1 MTAVK
6 LGCPIIITP
15 ISYNSLSVC
24 FFFYSVHWSS
34 FYAGAF
40 MPVLLVSSSYQSC
53 TPSAAAPAKPSAR
66 KQMLARKLSSRRRA
80 ITNPKHVRYD
90 RRGQCRRLAEL
101 QNPAHRLV
109 ASTPVTYSY
118 RPTPAA
124 AGQGRA
130 DESVCPCRQGRP
142 APVACGQERC
152 SIGMARRVTGGRANY
167 HSIVPA
173 KRDLPSPLSPRP
185 ILPRKTLIACR
196 PPATSIPIRIRM
208 PLWLAW

>member
-1 MTAVK
+1 
-6 LGCPIIITP
+6 
-15 ISYNSLSVC
+15 
-24 FFFYSVHWSS
+24 
-34 FYAGAF
+34 
-40 MPVLLVSSSYQSC
+40 MPVLLCRCYSYLHHTNPALRRQQHQRSPLPVPVSKCSPENSPPVAEQLPTLS
-53 TPSAAAPAKPSAR
+53 TFDMIDVVSVAGW
-66 KQMLARKLSSRRRA
+66 LSSR
-80 ITNPKHVRYD
+80 I
-90 RRGQCRRLAEL
+90 
-101 QNPAHRLV
+101 AHRLV

-196 PPATSIPIRIRM
+196 PPATSIPIRIRI
-208 PLWLAW
+208 PLCLAW

>member
-1 MTAVK
+1 LFLFLFCT
-6 LGCPIIITP
+6 L
-15 ISYNSLSVC
+15 
-24 FFFYSVHWSS
+24 
-34 FYAGAF
+34 
-40 MPVLLVSSSYQSC
+40 VLLLCRCYSYLHHTKSC

-66 KQMLARKLSSRRRA
+66 KQMLARKLCSRRRA

-124 AGQGRA
+124 AGQGRTG
-130 DESVCPCRQGRP
+130 CRCARVGRA
-142 APVACGQERC
+142 APLRWHAVRC
-152 SIGMARRVTGGRANY
+152 SVGMARRVAGGRANY